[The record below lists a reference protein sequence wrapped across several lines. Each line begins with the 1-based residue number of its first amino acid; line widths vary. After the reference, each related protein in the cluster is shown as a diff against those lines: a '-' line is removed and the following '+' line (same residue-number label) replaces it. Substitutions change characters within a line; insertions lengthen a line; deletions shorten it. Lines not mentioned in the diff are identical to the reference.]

1 MGHVRATKVEA
12 MPRVDRLEDPNSA
25 RVRVSPKLVSGGER
39 IDAGLFPPCEF
50 VARAVNFAMMHAA
63 ERDNELVADLT
74 PECTLLREP
83 KMMRVRRLAPADQ
96 AWALG
101 YPLDVNFIAKP
112 PRLRQGQRAFVNPRG
127 ERCG

>member
-1 MGHVRATKVEA
+1 MTGSRGRTDPAENGLPIRRA
-12 MPRVDRLEDPNSA
+12 
-25 RVRVSPKLVSGGER
+25 RVSPKLVSGGER
-39 IDAGLFPPCEF
+39 IDAGLFPPCKF

-74 PECTLLREP
+74 PECTLLREA

-112 PRLRQGQRAFVNPRG
+112 TRLR
-127 ERCG
+127 